1 MADEMTHRLSL
12 VDLLKLSIRV
22 FKTKPARTLLTILGM
37 SVGIGAVVFLIS
49 LGYGLQFILI
59 GKLVTTED
67 SIKTVE
73 VAYPG
78 ESGLVIDA
86 AALEKIKSI
95 PGATEVSPLA
105 EFPAEMRVGEN
116 TGLIIAKI
124 VDDSYYRLSGTLPDI
139 GFAGYGYREFEP
151 AVVISNQAAKL
162 ANLPVDALALDREL
176 SFKVLFQRE
185 GEAFLEE
192 ATTTAMMKLKGL
204 ITDDSQP
211 PFAILPAQHLS
222 KVPPFYKSVF
232 VKAKDLDSV
241 VTLRDALIDKGFITS
256 ARVDL
261 VNQAKKVMNII
272 TIILGVFGV
281 TALVVSAIGMFNT
294 MIVGFMERIYEV
306 GIMKSLGAA
315 DRDIK
320 NLFFMESFVMGVS
333 GGIGG
338 VLLGI
343 FGGQFG
349 NFLLGLFAKNFGGKP
364 IELFITP
371 WWFVFTC
378 VALSAVIGLIAGYW
392 PARRAS
398 YLSPKEAF
406 KEK

>member
-1 MADEMTHRLSL
+1 MEDEITHRLSL
-12 VDLLKLSIRV
+12 VDMLKLSIRV
-22 FKTKPARTLLTILGM
+22 FKTKPTRTLLTILGM

-49 LGYGLQFILI
+49 LGNGLQFILI

-67 SIKTVE
+67 SLKTVE

-78 ESGLVIDA
+78 ESGLVVDSV
-86 AALEKIKSI
+86 ALKKIKSI
-95 PGATEVSPLA
+95 PDASEISPVA
-105 EFPAEMRVGEN
+105 EFPAEMHVGGD
-116 TGLIIAKI
+116 TGLIVAKI
-124 VDDSYYRLSGTLPDI
+124 VDDAYYRLSGILPDV
-139 GFAGYGYREFEP
+139 GFAGYGYREDDP

-162 ANLPVDALALDREL
+162 ADLPTDALALDREMT
-176 SFKVLFQRE
+176 FKILFQKE

-192 ATTTAMMKLKGL
+192 ATNTVPMKLRGI
-204 ITDDSQP
+204 ITDESQP
-211 PFAILPAQHLS
+211 PFAILPTRFLS
-222 KVPPFYKSVF
+222 KTPPFYKSVL
-232 VKAKDLDSV
+232 VRAKDLDSV

-272 TIILGVFGV
+272 TIILGVFGI

-338 VLLGI
+338 VVLGI
-343 FGGQFG
+343 AGGQLG

-378 VALSAVIGLIAGYW
+378 IGLSAIIGLIAGFW